1 MLSGDFISFFTDFRL
16 TIRTEKAK
24 SEKSDDKMAVK
35 CQTMETNPRNSLY
48 DPLFKP
54 QHYSGGLLMVALLTG
69 VCRFLEIGNRVE
81 NEAVV
86 LLYLLPVIFSAYWW
100 GSRPSYLTALAG
112 VVAFEFVI
120 LEANW
125 RIMLAGDNHLW
136 SLASFFLVAFLIGD
150 KAGCLREDAVSAR
163 MQESSIRN
171 LLKSGKNLSGYST
184 DLQSFT
190 AEMAK
195 QSALAINRK
204 VSVLLRS
211 EKDWLLIWGEYDPTL
226 SVDEQSQ
233 FTAPQTL
240 PDRLEAA
247 AADWTYQY
255 GRISESASKEMNDS
269 NVIFVPLLVKNS
281 VLGIL
286 RINVGEKNLTAEEKG
301 LVDLWASLSA
311 AELEGFLSN
320 QKLLAA

>member
-1 MLSGDFISFFTDFRL
+1 
-16 TIRTEKAK
+16 
-24 SEKSDDKMAVK
+24 MAVK

-54 QHYSGGLLMVALLTG
+54 SALFRRIANGCALDGSMSFFWKLAIGLKTRRLFCFICCLLFSALTG
-69 VCRFLEIGNRVE
+69 G
-81 NEAVV
+81 
-86 LLYLLPVIFSAYWW
+86 

-211 EKDWLLIWGEYDPTL
+211 EKDWLLIWG
-226 SVDEQSQ
+226 
-233 FTAPQTL
+233 
-240 PDRLEAA
+240 
-247 AADWTYQY
+247 
-255 GRISESASKEMNDS
+255 
-269 NVIFVPLLVKNS
+269 
-281 VLGIL
+281 
-286 RINVGEKNLTAEEKG
+286 
-301 LVDLWASLSA
+301 
-311 AELEGFLSN
+311 
-320 QKLLAA
+320 